1 MTIKL
6 ILIIVL
12 AIAIAIFGYLVGL
25 IVYKINEHIEHKR
38 YLKVLAE
45 KERIRKE
52 RKFREDWKHIMEL
65 GARGWDFE

>member
-1 MTIKL
+1 MIAKTI
-6 ILIIVL
+6 L
-12 AIAIAIFGYLVGL
+12 AIILAVVIAIFGYLVGL
-25 IVYKINEHIEHKR
+25 IAYKINEHIEHKR

-52 RKFREDWKHIMEL
+52 RKFREDWKRIMEL

>member
-6 ILIIVL
+6 ILTIVL

-45 KERIRKE
+45 KECIRKE
-52 RKFREDWKHIMEL
+52 RKFREDWKRIMEL